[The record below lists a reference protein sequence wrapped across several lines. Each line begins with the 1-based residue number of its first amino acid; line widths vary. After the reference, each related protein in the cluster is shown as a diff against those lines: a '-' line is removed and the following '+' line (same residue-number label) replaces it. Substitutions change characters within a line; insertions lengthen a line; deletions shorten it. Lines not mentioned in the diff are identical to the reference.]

1 MKKVKIDDDTNE
13 EQNLGGQDSTSSTS
27 MTCIWVT
34 LNSHHFSLSNM
45 EKDIIVNGETLSDL
59 HINFAQTVLKQQFR
73 IENGL
78 NSTILQSNVPPH
90 LKQPPQIQIIHSRGN
105 NWIVAS
111 TVFAKED
118 EVVVYDSICTSID
131 VDTLG
136 VLKNLFEETACFYVA
151 KSSKQTGGK
160 DCGIFAI
167 ATSVLLCHHFDPV
180 CVNFIQANMRQ
191 HLLSCFEERLFT
203 TFPMTLLPYIN

>member
-13 EQNLGGQDSTSSTS
+13 EQNPGGQDSTSSTS

-131 VDTLG
+131 ATHLVYSKIC
-136 VLKNLFEETACFYVA
+136 LKKQLVFMWLNLPNKPGERTVVFSQLPPLYYFVIILILYV
-151 KSSKQTGGK
+151 
-160 DCGIFAI
+160 
-167 ATSVLLCHHFDPV
+167 
-180 CVNFIQANMRQ
+180 
-191 HLLSCFEERLFT
+191 
-203 TFPMTLLPYIN
+203 